1 MNKWIQ
7 DQMTYQPTVQVN
19 KIVKGTHLSNYKPYT
34 TQERNIEIDTNQFVI
49 MTKSNFIKPIKTV
62 SIQL

>member
-1 MNKWIQ
+1 MDTRPDDVSIYRVGEQNCKRTQLIQ
-7 DQMTYQPTVQVN
+7 
-19 KIVKGTHLSNYKPYT
+19 YKPYT

>member
-1 MNKWIQ
+1 MDTRPNDVSIYRVGEQNCKRTPLI
-7 DQMTYQPTVQVN
+7 Y
-19 KIVKGTHLSNYKPYT
+19 YKPYT

>member
-1 MNKWIQ
+1 MDTRPNDVSIYRVGEQNCKRTPLI
-7 DQMTYQPTVQVN
+7 Y
-19 KIVKGTHLSNYKPYT
+19 YKPYT
-34 TQERNIEIDTNQFVI
+34 TQERNIEIDTNQCVIRI